1 MRLLVGTQAH
11 SQRSAVPRG
20 TPALSLGGW
29 NSSTFAPGSRPA
41 EGHGPVECHT
51 SRVTAPGELATLL
64 PAASHLGAI
73 YGVTNHLEGAIP
85 YPGVNWS
92 PKCFTTCL

>member
-11 SQRSAVPRG
+11 SQQPAVPGG
-20 TPALSLGGW
+20 TPDLSLGGW
-29 NSSTFAPGSRPA
+29 NSSTFAPGPRPA
-41 EGHGPVECHT
+41 EGHGPVECRT

-64 PAASHLGAI
+64 PAASQLRAI
-73 YGVTNHLEGAIP
+73 YGVTSHLKGAIP
-85 YPGVNWS
+85 YPGVNWC